1 MINGIWKLLLID
13 WFKELGVPLQMIPH
27 LKALRC
33 GYILQPDAA
42 RWIMVCLYKIFF
54 FLNMYHLF
62 LEGSVGTANIHY
74 PAAMRSITLP
84 CTVEILLQKP
94 GIYNPFYFLLFQ
106 TEDQADWNHVIWGP
120 PVTIE
125 RWNHLK
131 EGLIWGNMSKY
142 DERWWHVM

>member
-1 MINGIWKLLLID
+1 MGFESCFWLIDSRSLVCHYKWYLIWKPWD
-13 WFKELGVPLQMIPH
+13 VATSCSQM
-27 LKALRC
+27 
-33 GYILQPDAA
+33 QPDGSWFVST
-42 RWIMVCLYKIFF
+42 RYFF
-54 FLNMYHLF
+54 FSKYHLF

-106 TEDQADWNHVIWGP
+106 TEDQADWNRVIWGP

>member
-1 MINGIWKLLLID
+1 MGFESCFWLIDSRSLVCHYKWYLIWKPWD
-13 WFKELGVPLQMIPH
+13 VATSCSQM
-27 LKALRC
+27 
-33 GYILQPDAA
+33 QPDGS
-42 RWIMVCLYKIFF
+42 WFVSK
-54 FLNMYHLF
+54 YHLF

-74 PAAMRSITLP
+74 PAAMKSITLP

-94 GIYNPFYFLLFQ
+94 GIYNLFYFLLFQ
-106 TEDQADWNHVIWGP
+106 TDDQADWNHVIWGP